1 MNRVFNLFGRSLKNV
16 ARTTSKTAKRPVTKK
31 IGKYIG
37 REIAIEAAKR
47 VIGAAISED
56 DKKVKEAT

>member
-31 IGKYIG
+31 ICKNIG